1 MNSEVLR
8 LSRVTYRD
16 RDNVFLRDYDLE
28 VRSGE
33 IMGLVPLNMYGLPA
47 LLDVIL
53 YNPQLYYGTVYYMG
67 EVVNSWHEIERSP
80 NPITVVDNVSSL
92 VAGQSVVTNIYELSP
107 NSPYYIQERKLER
120 ELQPYLDEIGVNISP
135 RTRVEDLTAF
145 ERVVVE
151 ILRGVIW
158 GHKLIVL
165 REVSAYIGENKMEQ
179 LYGIMDWC
187 RENGISFLYISSHY
201 DEIQAICDRTAL
213 MSNGR
218 ILMKLDREM
227 TEDLLEEICIKEYQD
242 HEIFRKK
249 NGPGEAGSAGGP
261 ETAGGAAGIAIGPE
275 KAGGASGP
283 VLEIRALE
291 GETFGKTDIPIYRGE
306 YLVIHA
312 PDIRIF
318 EELVQIIFGDK
329 PGSYVTML
337 IGGERIYDPQMT
349 REAAY
354 LRANPDESMVF
365 DKMSYMDNLLLTSDH
380 MAKSVWSRGG
390 VKKSIRQEFSDL
402 LGEDVFSKDVDT
414 LSQRERIIL
423 VYTRVLL
430 QHPRAVFCEMPFND
444 VDTQTKLLIRDMQ
457 KRLNESG
464 IAVAVLTMN
473 LNENVLE
480 ADRVIRIGGK

>member
-107 NSPYYIQERKLER
+107 NSPYYIQEKLER

-249 NGPGEAGSAGGP
+249 NGAGRGRQRGRTGKGRRREWAGFGDP
-261 ETAGGAAGIAIGPE
+261 RAGRGDLRQDGHPDLQRRISCDP
-275 KAGGASGP
+275 
-283 VLEIRALE
+283 RARY
-291 GETFGKTDIPIYRGE
+291 TDLRGTRTDHLRRQARKLCDDADRRGE
-306 YLVIHA
+306 
-312 PDIRIF
+312 D
-318 EELVQIIFGDK
+318 
-329 PGSYVTML
+329 
-337 IGGERIYDPQMT
+337 
-349 REAAY
+349 
-354 LRANPDESMVF
+354 LRS
-365 DKMSYMDNLLLTSDH
+365 SDDQ
-380 MAKSVWSRGG
+380 RGG
-390 VKKSIRQEFSDL
+390 
-402 LGEDVFSKDVDT
+402 
-414 LSQRERIIL
+414 LSES
-423 VYTRVLL
+423 
-430 QHPRAVFCEMPFND
+430 
-444 VDTQTKLLIRDMQ
+444 
-457 KRLNESG
+457 ESG
-464 IAVAVLTMN
+464 REHGV
-473 LNENVLE
+473 
-480 ADRVIRIGGK
+480 R